1 MHKIAQ
7 LMLVAALAFGLAGC
21 AGSFRKPWNFPDPDK
36 ATIVD
41 VWSSDE
47 TGEDQSGESY
57 VVVFEQRER
66 FVELSVDKATF
77 DSVHEGDTVE
87 IELISITSTEDNR
100 YILEVE
106 YLWHVGGQKYPV
118 IFRWDAKDRPV
129 RPKTDPSRT

>member
-1 MHKIAQ
+1 MRKIAQ
-7 LMLVAALAFGLAGC
+7 LMLVAVLSFGFIGC
-21 AGSFRKPWNFPDPDK
+21 TGSFRKPWNLPDPDK

-41 VWSSDE
+41 VWISDE
-47 TGEDQSGESY
+47 TSEDQSVGSY

-66 FVELSVDKATF
+66 FVKVCVDKKVF
-77 DSVHEGDTVE
+77 DAVHEGDTVE
-87 IELISITSTEDNR
+87 IELISITSTMDNQ

-129 RPKTDPSRT
+129 RPKPDPRKS